1 MFENGKSYSELKQ
14 TCLELATLNT
24 ILNPLKDGSKT
35 EGKKA
40 YVLFNDDNTKV
51 ELFLPS
57 NNEGIIL
64 EKSNEGNWTNK
75 NYKLNSW
82 KGYVLQKD
90 GKAIFGGN

>member
-1 MFENGKSYSELKQ
+1 MTN
-14 TCLELATLNT
+14 LN
-24 ILNPLKDGSKT
+24 IVLNSLKDGSKT
-35 EGKKA
+35 EGKSA
-40 YVLFNDDNTKV
+40 YVLFNDGNTKA

-64 EKSNEGNWTNK
+64 KKSNEGNWTNK
-75 NYKLNSW
+75 NYKLISW